1 MLVPCVIP
9 FWLLALYVLL
19 ASAAFS
25 DQNGLLCARQRPAQL
40 HIHENRNYQQQ
51 MSLQP
56 AIESAS
62 SRLLLRAAFTSPSFK
77 HSDTRTLAQVS
88 THTNSTQLAYGSDG
102 LWAGDSRPFRSQG
115 ESLNDGLIPRIEDM
129 NLAKDT
135 DDSEVPLSNS
145 STTTPPMHQMMK
157 NAQPVMTRSIGRIG
171 RIVRTVRIVGDLNRP
186 GRLGEMTFTAKAY
199 AVTTV
204 SISTRFDSSSDWR
217 RRSY

>member
-40 HIHENRNYQQQ
+40 HVHGNRIHQQR

-62 SRLLLRAAFTSPSFK
+62 SRLLLRAAFTSPPFK

-88 THTNSTQLAYGSDG
+88 THTNSTQLAYGS
-102 LWAGDSRPFRSQG
+102 WARDSRPFPNQG
-115 ESLNDGLIPRIEDM
+115 ESLNDGLISRIEDM

-135 DDSEVPLSNS
+135 DDSDETSIEQQHNDATNAPDDEECPTGHDTLDCETD
-145 STTTPPMHQMMK
+145 TTTQKLGGSLIEHESE
-157 NAQPVMTRSIGRIG
+157 NGCVMWQI
-171 RIVRTVRIVGDLNRP
+171 
-186 GRLGEMTFTAKAY
+186 
-199 AVTTV
+199 
-204 SISTRFDSSSDWR
+204 
-217 RRSY
+217 